1 MTTTETTIVNGPAPK
16 LPPHRP
22 KTVTVPVK
30 PCIELAHRLGL
41 TDVQACEAVGIG
53 RSLWYQA
60 KRTGQ
65 ISKTVALAFE
75 ALYGVRT
82 GRVEFSES
90 ARRAVYALAI
100 VLTTAFVVLSVG
112 ARYIL
117 AGIHRE
123 HAMTMLRMGAGM
135 AAVLAPLQLLIGD
148 QHGLQVAQYQPPALA
163 AIEGHWEND
172 GPAPLVLFLAIAAQ
186 GNQDHAK

>member
-75 ALYGVRT
+75 ALTRRQSRDATQWALLKLNHGTAEVTYIEEPQRLRLG
-82 GRVEFSES
+82 GRDGLIIEEN
-90 ARRAVYALAI
+90 
-100 VLTTAFVVLSVG
+100 VG
-112 ARYIL
+112 
-117 AGIHRE
+117 
-123 HAMTMLRMGAGM
+123 
-135 AAVLAPLQLLIGD
+135 
-148 QHGLQVAQYQPPALA
+148 
-163 AIEGHWEND
+163 
-172 GPAPLVLFLAIAAQ
+172 
-186 GNQDHAK
+186 